1 MRSYREVVRLLAFV
15 GCCALGATSAE
26 ANLILNPSFE
36 QGAYVDTGGID
47 QTMSLGVGSTTMTN
61 WTVVVDDLAWIET
74 PNPWF
79 LSSQDGAMFLDLTN
93 YEPGGPFAGV
103 TQTIA
108 TTVASNYLLSFY
120 LGSYT
125 NLWGGPVSILATAG
139 SASQTCSQVTPT
151 AASTWTLCTVPFTAV
166 STSTAITLLGA
177 AGAIYVG
184 LDNVSVE
191 LVDAVPEPLSILLL
205 GTGAA
210 GLLARGR
217 RRRQTGA

>member
-15 GCCALGATSAE
+15 GCLALVATSAE
-26 ANLILNPSFE
+26 ANLILNASFE
-36 QGAYVDTGGID
+36 DGAFVDTGGID
-47 QTMSLGVGSTTMTN
+47 QTMTLGVGSTTMTN
-61 WTVVVDDLAWIET
+61 WTVVVDDLAWIDT

-79 LSSQDGAMFLDLTN
+79 LSAQDGTKFLDLTN
-93 YEPGGPFAGV
+93 YEPGPPLAGV

-108 TTVASNYLLSFY
+108 TTAASNYLLSFY
-120 LGSYT
+120 MGSYT
-125 NLWGGPVSILATAG
+125 DLWGGPVSILATAG
-139 SASQTCSQVTPT
+139 SASVTCSLLTPT
-151 AASTWTLCTVPFTAV
+151 STSTWTLCTMPFTAL
-166 STSTAITLLGA
+166 SASTAITLRGVT
-177 AGAIYVG
+177 GAIYVG

-191 LVDAVPEPLSILLL
+191 LADAVPEPLSILLL